1 MNILTNRF
9 NVLANPKLYGPLIT
23 FMTVVGFTCAAPFY
37 YFAGKQYKKILLA
50 KQEKEEKLAA
60 FA

>member
-50 KQEKEEKLAA
+50 K
-60 FA
+60 